1 MFHDNQ
7 PGNEPGLFY
16 NSMAAKGIQ
25 KHYLLRRKLDKK
37 TQQVIAPR
45 VASQYAPRQRQLN
58 LWRIYVRPQTN
69 PQSAHLWWPTS
80 CRIYCQQPRQLR
92 HAASRRYPRVEQT
105 DGRIAVSLNAPLWR
119 GHKNSRLG
127 N

>member
-25 KHYLLRRKLDKK
+25 KHYLLRRKLDKR

-45 VASQYAPRQRQLN
+45 AASQYAPRQRQFN
-58 LWRIYVRPQTN
+58 LWRIYVRPRTD
-69 PQSAHLWWPTS
+69 PQSLVADQLQDILPT
-80 CRIYCQQPRQLR
+80 
-92 HAASRRYPRVEQT
+92 A
-105 DGRIAVSLNAPLWR
+105 
-119 GHKNSRLG
+119 
-127 N
+127 